1 MILLIYGTQSGRF
14 MKITG
19 ITVHTIA
26 NSWKD
31 WLWVRVATD
40 EGISGVGEGTVNAF
54 SGTVET
60 AIRELEER
68 VKGHDPFDI
77 EALLVTTQRD
87 VYTDGGQ
94 IHGAAVAAIEM
105 ACWDI
110 VGKALDT
117 PVHRLL
123 GGQLRDRVR
132 AYANGWYT
140 VDRTPEEFAG
150 AARRVIERGF
160 TAMKFDPFGD
170 SWQVQSGYEE
180 DLSVALVEAV
190 REEVGTAVDLMV
202 EAHGRF
208 GTSAAVRIAER
219 LAPFRPAW
227 FEEPVSHHNIPL
239 LTEVA
244 RRSPVPIAAGE
255 SFSSLQQFAEL
266 LATGAVG
273 IVQPEPVHLGG
284 LWRARQVASLADACR
299 AVVAPHNAQGPIC
312 SAVSA
317 QLGACVP
324 NFYVQESFDSFNEAW
339 TRDLVDP
346 PIAVVDGWIEVP
358 TGPGLGIEVDWDRA
372 ASHADSGRRSLEL
385 FSPGWELRGA
395 EPPPE
400 SRGADESSSV
410 SAGRRRPVVTG
421 SSRPDDER

>member
-1 MILLIYGTQSGRF
+1 

-19 ITVHTIA
+19 ITSHIIG
-26 NSWKD
+26 NNWKD
-31 WLWVRVATD
+31 WLWVRVDTD
-40 EGISGVGEGTVNAF
+40 EGIEGVGEGTVNALAR
-54 SGTVET
+54 TVET
-60 AIRELEER
+60 AIRELEAR
-68 VKGHDPFDI
+68 IAGHDPFEV
-77 EALLVTTQRD
+77 EALLIATQRD

-94 IHGAAVAAIEM
+94 VHGAAVAAIEM

-110 VGKALDT
+110 VGKALNT
-117 PVHRLL
+117 PVHKLL
-123 GGQLRDRVR
+123 GGRLRERVR
-132 AYANGWYT
+132 VYANGWYT
-140 VDRTPEEFAG
+140 VDRTPEAFAE
-150 AARRVIERGF
+150 AARRVIDLGF

-170 SWQVQSGYEE
+170 SWQVQSSYEE
-180 DLSVALVEAV
+180 DQSISLVEAV
-190 REEVGTAVDLMV
+190 RDEVGPSVDLMI

-239 LTEVA
+239 LADVA
-244 RRSPVPIAAGE
+244 RRSPVPVAAGE

-284 LWRARQVASLADACR
+284 LWRTRQAAALADAFH

-324 NFYVQESFDSFNEAW
+324 NFYVQESFDCFNEAW

-346 PIAVVDGWIEVP
+346 PISVVDGYIETP
-358 TGPGLGIEVDWDRA
+358 RGPGLGIQVDWDRVRNRA
-372 ASHADSGRRSLEL
+372 GSTRHSLEL
-385 FSPGWELRGA
+385 FSRGWELRGA
-395 EPPPE
+395 DRPPD
-400 SRGADESSSV
+400 SRGAVVSSSE
-410 SAGRRRPVVTG
+410 AEGRKRPSPT
-421 SSRPDDER
+421 SRADPTRKGGEE

>member
-1 MILLIYGTQSGRF
+1 MQ
-14 MKITG
+14 ITG
-19 ITVHTIA
+19 ITAHIIG

-31 WLWVRVATD
+31 WLWVRVDTD
-40 EGISGVGEGTVNAF
+40 EGIVGAGEGTVNAF
-54 SGTVET
+54 ARTVET
-60 AIRELEER
+60 AIGELEER
-68 VKGHDPFDI
+68 IVGHDPFDI

-123 GGQLRDRVR
+123 GGQLRERVR

-140 VDRTPEEFAG
+140 VDRTPEAFAG
-150 AARRVIERGF
+150 AARRVVDLGF

-170 SWQVQSGYEE
+170 GWQVQGGYEE

-190 REEVGTAVDLMV
+190 RDEVGGGVDLMV

-227 FEEPVSHHNIPL
+227 FEEPVAHHNIPL
-239 LTEVA
+239 LAEVA

-255 SFSSLQQFAEL
+255 SFSSLQQFAEM

-273 IVQPEPVHLGG
+273 IAQPEPVHLGG

-324 NFYVQESFDSFNEAW
+324 NFYVQESFDCFNETW

-346 PIAVVDGWIEVP
+346 PIAVADGWIEIP
-358 TGPGLGIEVDWDRA
+358 TGPGLGIEVDWERVRSRADDR
-372 ASHADSGRRSLEL
+372 RRSLEL

-395 EPPPE
+395 EPPPG
-400 SRGADESSSV
+400 SPDAVESSSV
-410 SAGRRRPVVTG
+410 SGDGR
-421 SSRPDDER
+421 